1 MYTHSHAHTVGLT
14 HWGPQ
19 WSPWRST
26 HSWGKSLYETQS
38 PGRWF
43 LCLPQNRTSLWSR
56 ALSSPV
62 STKQERN
69 YKFTLSWQRAA
80 ANESVVRF
88 QTVLYFDLRDYEVW
102 LCLWIMCS
110 SPVFWTW
117 VFCPLQEGAAPKPTR
132 YSWRWWWRGSCTQ
145 MEWKAKVKEQL
156 AQIMSTVCFS
166 LCSIKLWDE
175 IAYVVPSWCSKNTK
189 MD

>member
-88 QTVLYFDLRDYEVW
+88 QTVLSYILIWE
-102 LCLWIMCS
+102 IMRCDC
-110 SPVFWTW
+110 V
-117 VFCPLQEGAAPKPTR
+117 C
-132 YSWRWWWRGSCTQ
+132 GSCAAHQ
-145 MEWKAKVKEQL
+145 SFGHGCFVLSGKVLLQS
-156 AQIMSTVCFS
+156 QHNTVGDDGGEDHVLKWS
-166 LCSIKLWDE
+166 GRLKLRSNWLR
-175 IAYVVPSWCSKNTK
+175 
-189 MD
+189 